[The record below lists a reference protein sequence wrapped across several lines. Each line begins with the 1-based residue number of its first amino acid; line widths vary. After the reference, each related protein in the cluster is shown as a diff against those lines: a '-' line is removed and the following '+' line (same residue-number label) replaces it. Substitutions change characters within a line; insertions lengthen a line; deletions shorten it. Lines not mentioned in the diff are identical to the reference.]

1 MLIKFRDQLKRDRP
15 KGNTTQEVTHSHK
28 MVGKLSDATLF
39 KTALQDYFYTAN
51 GTRKDFSDVQ
61 HLFDAVY
68 HDKFTLVHQDGTVVH
83 RDAAKDLH
91 ANYFSTGTNFS
102 IVRFKK
108 IGLNYVKFGFQIMT
122 EDKFQVFNLVCS
134 VEDNKLAKV
143 WVVDSFGSMLGSCC
157 VPVVKTMIDGIPHP
171 VQNFLRTQ
179 R

>member
-1 MLIKFRDQLKRDRP
+1 MLMKFRDQLKRERP
-15 KGNTTQEVTHSHK
+15 KGYTTHK
-28 MVGKLSDATLF
+28 EQHRRTMVGKLSDATCF
-39 KTALQDYFYTAN
+39 KTALKDYFYAAN
-51 GTRKDFSDVQ
+51 GTRKDFSNVR

-83 RDAAKDLH
+83 PDAVKDLH

-122 EDKFQVFNLVCS
+122 EDEVQVFNLACS
-134 VEDNKLAKV
+134 VEDNKLAKA
-143 WVVDSFGSMLGSCC
+143 WVVDSFGSMLGSRC

-171 VQNFLRTQ
+171 VQDFLRTQ